1 MVLSCIC
8 LVSIEILVGLEHLV
22 GVEQHDGVERRGGV
36 AWKCCWCSL
45 KTTRSEQM
53 GLSMPWSV
61 KLVLVPRPWDLI
73 LRNGSCL
80 VGVENVVE
88 SFVGVGLKT
97 TRSEQMGLSMP

>member
-1 MVLSCIC
+1 MKMLLVLTS
-8 LVSIEILVGLEHLV
+8 
-22 GVEQHDGVERRGGV
+22 
-36 AWKCCWCSL
+36 SL

-53 GLSMPWSV
+53 GLSMPWSL
-61 KLVLVPRPWDLI
+61 KSVLVPRPWNLI

-97 TRSEQMGLSMP
+97 TRSEQMGPGQRGTAARQLV

>member
-1 MVLSCIC
+1 MKMLLVLTT
-8 LVSIEILVGLEHLV
+8 
-22 GVEQHDGVERRGGV
+22 
-36 AWKCCWCSL
+36 SL

-80 VGVENVVE
+80 VGVEIVVE

-97 TRSEQMGLSMP
+97 TRSEQMGPGQRGTAARQLV

>member
-1 MVLSCIC
+1 
-8 LVSIEILVGLEHLV
+8 
-22 GVEQHDGVERRGGV
+22 
-36 AWKCCWCSL
+36 
-45 KTTRSEQM
+45 
-53 GLSMPWSV
+53 MPWSL

-97 TRSEQMGLSMP
+97 TRSEQMGTGQRGTAARQLV